1 MFLSFLIIAQNNQ
14 TKLMKT
20 LISINEQTGND
31 YEIIIV
37 EDSGF
42 QQRSPLLEFINEFF
56 YKLGKQI
63 QVITNLRSQGFSY
76 GINTAIAAAKGEFF
90 MIVNEGQTIN
100 KTASTILKKKVATY
114 QVKHK
119 KIDMVEFRINYSNS
133 KETSEIFNKCDV
145 LLSPKTNKEVLA
157 YTDCTIFNKI
167 FRRKLI
173 LQKNV
178 NLLDYRRTDA
188 YFIYKALVYTS
199 GFLAIKN
206 VLVDYDLCVV
216 TYSVFDLI
224 KQWIYIFNLYRD
236 LNLYRE
242 YKDELEYAFLRFC
255 LVTFLGIVS
264 LQKNKRLS
272 IKAINSAENKL
283 KRRYKSFLKNKYIK
297 DIKEPHFKKIVADIK
312 GYIKNWKLEN
322 TK

>member
-20 LISINEQTGND
+20 LISINEQTSND
-31 YEIIIV
+31 YEIILV
-37 EDSGF
+37 DDSGF
-42 QQRSPLLEFINEFF
+42 QSKSPLLEFMNECF

-63 QVITNLRSQGFSY
+63 QVIINLRSQGFSY
-76 GINTAIAAAKGEFF
+76 GINTAIAASKGEFF
-90 MIVNEGQTIN
+90 MIIDEGQIIH
-100 KTASTILKKKVATY
+100 KTATAVLKKKVATY
-114 QVKHK
+114 QVEHK
-119 KIDMVEFRINYSNS
+119 KIDMVEFRIHYSNS
-133 KETSEIFNKCDV
+133 KETSEIWNKCDV

-157 YTDCTIFNKI
+157 YTDCTIFSKI

-173 LQKNV
+173 LQKNIT
-178 NLLDYRRTDA
+178 LLDYRRTDA
-188 YFIYKALVYTS
+188 YFIYNVLVYTS
-199 GFLAIKN
+199 GFLAIKD
-206 VLVDYDLCVV
+206 VLVDYDLGVI

-242 YKDELEYAFLRFC
+242 YQEELEYVFLRFC
-255 LVTFLGIVS
+255 LVTFLEIVS
-264 LQKNKRLS
+264 LQKNKKLS
-272 IKAINSAENKL
+272 IKAIHSAENKL
-283 KRRYKSFLKNKYIK
+283 ERRYKSFLKNKYIK
-297 DIKEPHFKKIVADIK
+297 DIKDPHFKIIVADIK